1 MRFKLGVLMIGKQIA
16 VGTGPGSLVTYLFGP
31 GRYNEHEGQR
41 LIAGSKMIEAGFRGV
56 ELAADPHAR
65 RALAQEFDSAWRQ
78 VRRERGLPLIPVD
91 GERARGAARADRVFH
106 GVLSLGDREGQLSD
120 EKWAELAH
128 DFVQQM
134 DFVDSKNGADC
145 AWMAVH
151 HGASKDGNDH
161 LHIAVNL
168 VRDDGRRWNDRQSKR
183 RTAQAAARVAAKH
196 SLEVTFDKELTS
208 GIGNVS
214 RPEWERARSANREPD
229 RIVARR
235 ILEGAALAAST
246 EADFVRTARAAG
258 LIVVPR
264 RGTAQ
269 SASPVGYSVK
279 VRDSKDGIFYSPSKM
294 DKSLG
299 LEALRQRYGWGLRSQ
314 VDAVPVWHERKSV
327 PAGSVFRLPVADRIR
342 EVRSDL
348 EGERADVHWRR
359 AARDASTVLGAWSVS
374 ADAPQDKYLA
384 RASDALLKA
393 AQPRR
398 SSTGEIVGGAAQ
410 TMVTVSQAASTNDT
424 AARLALLM
432 QMMQLVDAITRRAD
446 AERDLVKAREEL
458 ARAAV
463 PLRAEHAILDA
474 MHKRETLP
482 ESWSV
487 VNGDPVRRV
496 LRDLE
501 AAERGDRQQRGPLP
515 EKRVP
520 STQIGPGVRRT
531 VRSDTEKRADRDI
544 DPER

>member
-1 MRFKLGVLMIGKQIA
+1 MIGKQIA

-31 GRYNEHEGQR
+31 GRHNEHEGQR
-41 LIAGSKMIEAGFRGV
+41 LIAGSRMIEAGFRGV
-56 ELAADPHAR
+56 DLAADPRAR
-65 RALAQEFDSAWRQ
+65 HGLAQEFDAAWRQ
-78 VRRERGLPLIPVD
+78 VRRERGLPLIPVE

-106 GVLSLGDREGQLSD
+106 GVLSLSEREGRLSD

-128 DFVQQM
+128 EFVQQM

-183 RTAQAAARVAAKH
+183 RTAQAAASIAAKH
-196 SLEVTFDKELTS
+196 SLEVTFDKELSS
-208 GIGNVS
+208 GIGNVT
-214 RPEWERARSANREPD
+214 RPEWERARAANREPD

-235 ILEGAALAAST
+235 ILEGAALAANT

-269 SASPVGYSVK
+269 GASPVGYSVK

-299 LEALRQRYGWGLRSQ
+299 LEELRRHYGWGLRSQ
-314 VDAVPVWHERKSV
+314 VDAVPVWHERKSM

-342 EVRSDL
+342 EVRSEL
-348 EGERADVHWRR
+348 EGGRADVHWRR
-359 AARDASTVLGAWSVS
+359 AARDASTVLGAWSVN

-393 AQPRR
+393 AQPPR
-398 SSTGEIVGGAAQ
+398 SSSRETIGAAAQ
-410 TMVTVSQAASTNDT
+410 TMVSVSQAASPNDT

-432 QMMQLVDAITRRAD
+432 QMMQLVDAIARRAD
-446 AERDLVKAREEL
+446 AERDLAKAREEL

-463 PLRAEHAILDA
+463 PLRAEHSILEA
-474 MHKRETLP
+474 MHKRESLP
-482 ESWSV
+482 ASWSI
-487 VNGDPVRRV
+487 VNGDPVRKV
-496 LRDLE
+496 LRDLD
-501 AAERGDRQQRGPLP
+501 AAERGSRRQRPPLP
-515 EKRVP
+515 EKREASTRINTAVP
-520 STQIGPGVRRT
+520 HTARGER
-531 VRSDTEKRADRDI
+531 EKTSDRDI
-544 DPER
+544 GPER